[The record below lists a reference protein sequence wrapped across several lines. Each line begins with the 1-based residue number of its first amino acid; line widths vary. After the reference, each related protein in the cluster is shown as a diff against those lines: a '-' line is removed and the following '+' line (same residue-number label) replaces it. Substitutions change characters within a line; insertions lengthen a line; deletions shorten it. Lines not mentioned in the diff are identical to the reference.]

1 MKALIIDDSVDVAQ
15 MFASLLRHC
24 GHEVHTAN
32 EPQAALDTARIEKPD
47 IIFLDIGLPGMD
59 GYMLAQKLRHEPAI
73 DGVKIVALS
82 GHLVDEKRFKES
94 GINSFLLKP
103 VGVKTLLQVIGCD

>member
-1 MKALIIDDSVDVAQ
+1 MKALIIEDNLDVAQ

-32 EPQAALDTARIEKPD
+32 EPQAALDIARTDKPD

-59 GYMLAQKLRHEPAI
+59 GYTLAQKLRSEPAI

-82 GHLVDEKRFKES
+82 GHIPDEKRFKES
-94 GINSFLLKP
+94 GINNFLLKP
-103 VGVKTLLQVIGCD
+103 VGVKTLLEVIGC